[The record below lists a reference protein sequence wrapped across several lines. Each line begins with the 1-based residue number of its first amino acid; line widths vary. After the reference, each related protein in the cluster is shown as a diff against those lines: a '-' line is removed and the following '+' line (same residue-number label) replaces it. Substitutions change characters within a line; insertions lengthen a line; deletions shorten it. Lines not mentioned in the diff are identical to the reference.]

1 MKTILLVPAILI
13 LLIMYP
19 FQIVYAQFTT
29 ATATDQTFSAGTV
42 YGRNTGCDIMEYA
55 GDVYRVSVW
64 EPTGTTQSFGW
75 VVDIGGTPSTGT
87 LPFTATGA
95 IGDPDV
101 CLLIK
106 PITNEIFAAVVY
118 YDITNAEWD
127 LEFYQWD
134 LPSAQ
139 FVSASIFYQL
149 ATGSFGTSINIDGNN
164 HPDSEFAIVWDDV
177 DDVIH
182 TTVGDMASLVL
193 YNDLTLTSGTHPDA
207 SMFYDGTDDV
217 VHVTYL
223 DGSGDL
229 QVVDYDFADLAV
241 GNATSPTTIL
251 SHTPINGVYSYP
263 RIASPTG
270 AGGTVV
276 DWTVVVE
283 EVDIVNNLSYIVR
296 FCNSTGAFPMIY
308 NDGNAPS
315 PADLTLVPNYY
326 VSVCYDSNF
335 PNDGVW
341 VGWQF
346 DDSSFPYQYNSM
358 TYTNYIEEAG
368 YSIILKCDQDAI
380 PILPDYLQ
388 VPSAITANNGDLSG
402 FLSLSGRYGV
412 DELFLT
418 FQNIIINGTNLDEIN
433 YKAVSNANTTSNF
446 RESATSNFEYTSLN
460 QSKDDALIEMSILNI
475 EGKLLFKE
483 SITKQDIQFKLNHY
497 SKDLSLSIYLVSLKS
512 KETGIV
518 YRYKSLLGQ

>member
-1 MKTILLVPAILI
+1 
-13 LLIMYP
+13 MYP
-19 FQIVYAQFTT
+19 FQIVYAQFTP
-29 ATATDQTFSAGTV
+29 ATATDQSFSVGTV
-42 YGRNTGCDIMEYA
+42 YGRNTGCDILEYA

-75 VVDIGGTPSTGT
+75 VVDISGTPYTGT
-87 LPFTATGA
+87 LPFTATGT

-106 PITNEIFAAVVY
+106 PESNEIFAAVVY
-118 YDITNAEWD
+118 YDVTNSEWD

-134 LPSAQ
+134 TFTLQ
-139 FVSASIFYQL
+139 FVSASIFIPL
-149 ATGSFGTSINIDGNN
+149 ATGFFGTSINIDGND
-164 HPDSEFAIVWDDV
+164 HPSSEFAIVWDDV

-182 TTVGDMASLVL
+182 TTVGDMGSLVL
-193 YNDLTLTSGTHPDA
+193 YNDLTLTSGTHPDV
-207 SMFYDGTDDV
+207 SMFYDGTNDV
-217 VHVTYL
+217 VHLTYIE
-223 DGSGDL
+223 GGGDL
-229 QVVDYDFADLAV
+229 NVVDYDFADLVV
-241 GNATSPTTIL
+241 GNATSPTIIL
-251 SHTPINGVYSYP
+251 SYTPTNGVYTYP
-263 RIASPTG
+263 RIACPTG
-270 AGGTVV
+270 ASGIVA

-283 EVDIVNNLSYIVR
+283 EMDLGLSKYYIVG
-296 FCNSTGAFPMIY
+296 FCNSTGATPMIY
-308 NDGNAPS
+308 NDGLTFS

-335 PNDGVW
+335 PINGGIW

-346 DDSSFPYQYNSM
+346 DDSSFPYQYNST

-368 YSIILKCDQDAI
+368 YSIILKCDQDAV

-388 VPSAITANNGDLSG
+388 VPSAITANNGDFSG
-402 FLSLSGRYGV
+402 FLSLAGRYGA

-418 FQNIIINGTNLDEIN
+418 FQNIIINGSNVDEIN

-446 RESATSNFEYTSLN
+446 REGTTYNYEFPSLN
-460 QSKDDALIEMSILNI
+460 QLKDDALIEMSILNI

-497 SKDLSLSIYLVSLKS
+497 SKDLSSSIYLVSLKS

-518 YRYKSLLGQ
+518 YRYKSVIGH